1 MLTFLPFL
9 SIYCFSRSVDSLRIC
24 LARCVYNGFPF
35 SNYVMCTDCVIT
47 QIMDIVWMVFRMK
60 IGTITK
66 PSTSF
71 HSVDKT
77 QFVFNKDLKNT
88 WQLKTLKKITK
99 IMTNPILLDW
109 SRNWRSERTRDT
121 VNWIAKRKI
130 PFIAIFVFFYLD
142 KVTVDELHIAHKSII
157 FRSEF
162 YALTHIHRQTI
173 KKGHT
178 KTNSVGGHTC
188 CCYCCCYCS
197 WLCSMG
203 KGDVCVYAMRACI
216 LEWK

>member
-1 MLTFLPFL
+1 
-9 SIYCFSRSVDSLRIC
+9 
-24 LARCVYNGFPF
+24 
-35 SNYVMCTDCVIT
+35 
-47 QIMDIVWMVFRMK
+47 MVFRMK

-173 KKGHT
+173 KKVIQKQT
-178 KTNSVGGHTC
+178 QSVGTLAAATAAVTVLDFVQ
-188 CCYCCCYCS
+188 
-197 WLCSMG
+197 WEKAMFASMRCVHVYWNEN
-203 KGDVCVYAMRACI
+203 KWMRFSKSDEKREKIDYDADDYNNTTNHSNDSDYEVRRIRSGDGI
-216 LEWK
+216 QL